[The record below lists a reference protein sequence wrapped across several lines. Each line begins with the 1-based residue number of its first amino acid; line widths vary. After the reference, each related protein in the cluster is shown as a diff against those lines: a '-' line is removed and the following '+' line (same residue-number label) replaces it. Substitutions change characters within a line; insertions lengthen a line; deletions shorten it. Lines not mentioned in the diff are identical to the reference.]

1 MSRQH
6 DEATRNAHGPL
17 GHVSASAKALA
28 WAVHAFTASSAVFAL
43 LALAAI
49 ERDAFRESLLWLLAA
64 LAVDGV
70 DGTLARAVHI
80 KTRAPRIDGET
91 LDLIV
96 DYLTYVFVPTMFI
109 WRAGLVPEPLAFP
122 LAAAIQLSALYLFT
136 RRDMKTDDNYF
147 RGFPALWNVIAF
159 YLFVSGAGP
168 AIGAVTVAAFV
179 AMTFA
184 PVHFVHPF
192 RVREFQP
199 WLPVLATAWAAATAA
214 LLWPGWS
221 DWLRGFWLGVSLAS
235 GALLLVAGL
244 LRTVR
249 GDRSAVEQR
258 GRGVDGERI
267 EQRDGEI
274 ADR

>member
-1 MSRQH
+1 
-6 DEATRNAHGPL
+6 
-17 GHVSASAKALA
+17 
-28 WAVHAFTASSAVFAL
+28 
-43 LALAAI
+43 
-49 ERDAFRESLLWLLAA
+49 
-64 LAVDGV
+64 V

-159 YLFVSGAGP
+159 YLFVSGASP
-168 AIGAVTVAAFV
+168 TVGAVTVAAFV

-199 WLPVLATAWAAATAA
+199 WLPVLATLWAAATAA
-214 LLWPGWS
+214 LLWQGWS
-221 DWLRGFWLGVSLAS
+221 DWLRGFFLGVSLAS

-249 GDRSAVEQR
+249 GDRSAVEQ
-258 GRGVDGERI
+258 GSRGVDGKRI